1 VPRRAHPA
9 VTIDIISFSSN
20 LIVQP
25 IPKPQF
31 QLTDMTS
38 RRRGSA
44 PTRRFETTGR
54 DLPQRTGARRVM
66 TETIPINKQT
76 GLPPGSVHS
85 QMIMSAMNRRALVA
99 AILPAIA
106 IPAAAQCVL
115 APDPVFA
122 AIANHRLA
130 AAAELRARHDR
141 DAMEETLPEELQ
153 HPPVPDCGPLPLLGV
168 K

>member
-1 VPRRAHPA
+1 
-9 VTIDIISFSSN
+9 
-20 LIVQP
+20 
-25 IPKPQF
+25 
-31 QLTDMTS
+31 
-38 RRRGSA
+38 
-44 PTRRFETTGR
+44 
-54 DLPQRTGARRVM
+54 M
-66 TETIPINKQT
+66 TETIPIKKQI
-76 GLPPGSVHS
+76 GLPPGSV
-85 QMIMSAMNRRALVA
+85 QFTPNREMIMSAMNRRALVA

-153 HPPVPDCGPLPLLGV
+153 HPPVPDCGPLPLLSV